1 MTNLFKEYLFLLQL
15 LQEEVISRENFEKA
29 LAYFKD
35 DKNKHIKKNI
45 ESESDVGRVLVSL
58 EFCKEEAIAK
68 SIAKSAN
75 VEYMTLEEVRP
86 IYNAIGK
93 LPFSTIKNY
102 KIVPINVKKDILTVA
117 MDTPND
123 VKLIEHLKELS
134 KMEIKPIV
142 LPDSELHELMS
153 EYEASAS
160 DKEMPYQK
168 NTNKT
173 SPKDTQKDNNP
184 ITKLSEQIIQSG
196 IHSNATE
203 IHIEKQIESSR
214 VRLRIDGTL
223 HDTLQIPANIHD
235 QLIARFKLLAN
246 LDINET
252 IAPQEGKATLT
263 FNTKKI
269 TVRFNTFPT
278 ISGENITLK
287 LINKQSSITPL
298 EQLGL
303 PDVAFKNIENFSKEK
318 SGLILITGPKQSGK
332 SHTLYSFLDK
342 LNTENRKTISIED
355 SIEKN
360 ILGINQIEINHNNG
374 VVLPN
379 ILNAISRTDPD
390 IIAIDEISKR
400 DTMGLSLDLSS
411 GKQLVIGTI
420 NTKSFSTDLSYLYN
434 MQLEPYLLS
443 TSLIAIISER
453 LVKILCDDCKRQ
465 IQIPNEHITSFIP
478 DFPLDANQKDQTFFE
493 PVGCEKCNHTGFSGR
508 KGVFEILRVTDNIRE
523 GILHKF
529 SKKTILQTAT
539 KEGFLSI
546 RHQILILSKNG
557 ITPLTEIP
565 V

>member
-1 MTNLFKEYLFLLQL
+1 M
-15 LQEEVISRENFEKA
+15 
-29 LAYFKD
+29 
-35 DKNKHIKKNI
+35 
-45 ESESDVGRVLVSL
+45 
-58 EFCKEEAIAK
+58 
-68 SIAKSAN
+68 
-75 VEYMTLEEVRP
+75 
-86 IYNAIGK
+86 
-93 LPFSTIKNY
+93 
-102 KIVPINVKKDILTVA
+102 
-117 MDTPND
+117 
-123 VKLIEHLKELS
+123 
-134 KMEIKPIV
+134 
-142 LPDSELHELMS
+142 
-153 EYEASAS
+153 
-160 DKEMPYQK
+160 
-168 NTNKT
+168 
-173 SPKDTQKDNNP
+173 
-184 ITKLSEQIIQSG
+184 
-196 IHSNATE
+196 
-203 IHIEKQIESSR
+203 
-214 VRLRIDGTL
+214 
-223 HDTLQIPANIHD
+223 
-235 QLIARFKLLAN
+235 
-246 LDINET
+246 
-252 IAPQEGKATLT
+252 
-263 FNTKKI
+263 
-269 TVRFNTFPT
+269 
-278 ISGENITLK
+278 
-287 LINKQSSITPL
+287 
-298 EQLGL
+298 
-303 PDVAFKNIENFSKEK
+303 
-318 SGLILITGPKQSGK
+318 
-332 SHTLYSFLDK
+332 
-342 LNTENRKTISIED
+342 
-355 SIEKN
+355 
-360 ILGINQIEINHNNG
+360 
-374 VVLPN
+374 VLPN